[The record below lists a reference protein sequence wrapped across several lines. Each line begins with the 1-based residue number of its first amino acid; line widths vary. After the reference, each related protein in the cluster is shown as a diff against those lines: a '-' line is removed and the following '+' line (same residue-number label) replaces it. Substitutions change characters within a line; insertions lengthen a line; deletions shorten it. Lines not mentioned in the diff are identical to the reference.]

1 VARPSSLFFVVI
13 PFALIFWG
21 RSCAYA
27 TDLLGMVVV
36 SRCLYYCYSEVAGRD
51 VLIVPPVLSR
61 LGLFAVHLKLHEV
74 LELEVP
80 LELGL
85 VAAVYLGWPVWYWT
99 PLGIS

>member
-1 VARPSSLFFVVI
+1 VLLLSWTDLGTYYTQRSLPSLILRQLGRVARPSSLFFVVI

-74 LELEVP
+74 L
-80 LELGL
+80 
-85 VAAVYLGWPVWYWT
+85 
-99 PLGIS
+99 